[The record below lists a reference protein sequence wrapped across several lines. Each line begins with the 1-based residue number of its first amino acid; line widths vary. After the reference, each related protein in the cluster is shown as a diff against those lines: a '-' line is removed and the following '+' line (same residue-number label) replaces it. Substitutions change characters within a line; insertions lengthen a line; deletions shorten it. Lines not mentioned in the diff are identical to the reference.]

1 VWRDRP
7 PRQPQSRL
15 KLSDPTLLQALESY
29 YDAIPRA
36 AARVDQIGPFTLFA
50 RPAWRP
56 SYARPSLGAH
66 TFSVDDVQ
74 RVRARQRALG
84 RPEAFE
90 WVTQTTPGLA
100 SVLRSAGLEVN
111 EHPLMVLTRES
122 PAVVVDAEV
131 RLATNDDDVAR
142 LSAVADLAFA
152 TPGTRRGPVGLAE
165 VAQRAMTTPRD
176 PAADAFDREQRRSGR
191 LQTALALVDG
201 QPVGVGSHLPLGE
214 VAEIAGVGVLPAF
227 RRRGLGAALT
237 AYLAGD
243 ARARGIRIVFLTAG
257 DPDIAR
263 VYARVGFETL
273 AVAGTAEP
281 ARRD

>member
-1 VWRDRP
+1 LHRRWSLRAVWRDRP
-7 PRQPQSRL
+7 PHQPQSRL
-15 KLSDPTLLQALESY
+15 TLADAPLLQALEAY
-29 YDAIPRA
+29 YDAIPRE
-36 AARVDQIGPFTLFA
+36 AARVEQI
-50 RPAWRP
+50 
-56 SYARPSLGAH
+56 
-66 TFSVDDVQ
+66 
-74 RVRARQRALG
+74 
-84 RPEAFE
+84 
-90 WVTQTTPGLA
+90 
-100 SVLRSAGLEVN
+100 
-111 EHPLMVLTRES
+111 
-122 PAVVVDAEV
+122 
-131 RLATNDDDVAR
+131 
-142 LSAVADLAFA
+142 
-152 TPGTRRGPVGLAE
+152 AE
-165 VAQRAMTTPRD
+165 VAQRATTTPRD
-176 PAADAFDREQRRSGR
+176 LAADAFDREQRRSGR